1 MHTKRR
7 NRLNTE
13 RMNDLVYIMYNRK
26 LKQKFVRKTNLKED
40 DDPLVVENVMSDDE
54 WIDDPNDD
62 NEDDIRVVAGGG
74 GASGEAS
81 ASGASRKRKSVEINL
96 TDEEFDDDLVI
107 EDYRADENE
116 ELEDDAN
123 YVI

>member
-1 MHTKRR
+1 
-7 NRLNTE
+7 
-13 RMNDLVYIMYNRK
+13 MYNRK
-26 LKQKFVRKTNLKED
+26 LKQKFLRKTNLKED
-40 DDPLVVENVMSDDE
+40 EDPLVAENVMSDDE
-54 WIDDPNDD
+54 WIADPN
-62 NEDDIRVVAGGG
+62 EDVEGGG

-96 TDEEFDDDLVI
+96 TDEESEDDLII